1 MVAALLFTAICL
13 KHAGSS
19 TCVSQDVLAGIG
31 QQLLDRVFYT
41 DTRDLE
47 QAAFLTQETDGAL
60 GCVLWPVT
68 TERAASTFH
77 GDVPTDTIAVLH
89 THPPQWQDPSAQDAL
104 LSKQLGL
111 SVVVVTH
118 GLITGVDPGGEI
130 MRWHPY
136 GKRPLGVPVCRAN
149 TPATKM
155 PLWAVLAID
164 AAALPVVR

>member
-41 DTRDLE
+41 DTRELE
-47 QAAFLTQETDGAL
+47 QAAFLTEQPDGSLA
-60 GCVLWPVT
+60 CVLWPAT

-77 GDVPTDTIAVLH
+77 GDVPADTIAVLH
-89 THPPQWQDPSAQDAL
+89 THPRQWQDPSAQDGI

-118 GLITGVDPGGEI
+118 GLITGVDPAGEV

-136 GKRPLGVPVCRAN
+136 GKRFAGAPVCQAK
-149 TPATKM
+149 TPPKTA
-155 PLWAVLAID
+155 PFGAALAID
-164 AAALPVVR
+164 AEALPVVR